1 MSTHRP
7 TWLLHNSSDR
17 KSVEAL
23 LHQPTYTTRELA
35 ELTGV
40 NVRVIENAVFEKELP
55 AVVIDHDI
63 ISIARQDAV
72 SWLTREH

>member
-7 TWLLHNSSDR
+7 TWLLHGSDR

-23 LHQPTYTTRELA
+23 LHQPTYTTRELS

-63 ISIARQDAV
+63 ISIARHDAV
-72 SWLTREH
+72 SWLTRAQ